1 MKVEGNAQW
10 IVYVVAGLESRRASI
25 LSVSAK
31 ARTAHFE
38 AFGEVSDRPARYI
51 LLATPHSQVYGA

>member
-10 IVYVVAGLESRRASI
+10 IVYVLAGLESRRASI

-31 ARTAHFE
+31 PRTAHFE
-38 AFGEVSDRPARYI
+38 AFDEVSDQAARCI
-51 LLATPHSQVYGA
+51 RCCT